1 MQKENPRSSL
11 PRSARSLA
19 GQPSFLH
26 LPELLAFGVH
36 VTCMCA
42 QKVSCVRLFGTPCTV
57 AHQAPLSMELPRQEY
72 WSGLPFLT
80 PLYAISKVFSC
91 VLQEN
96 QGELCILHLVWNW
109 NADGFWN
116 HHMRELPCC
125 FQLSVGIKCENLIR
139 RLQCWIKS
147 GGTPPALSHYQT
159 QGILEASLAHML
171 PQKTRMSSSSP
182 GVRASLLWACLSYL
196 AHHPWL
202 PPSFSFWKPEADLSP
217 CMSCPWTCAMRLP
230 HCLLICVP
238 MIWGEVLKSLSQR
251 PLYLF
256 LRLQAS
262 PGLSSAWRLPWG
274 LNGCEGGSVAGNWA
288 LEARGWKGCVW
299 SHLAS

>member
-80 PLYAISKVFSC
+80 PLYVISKVFSC

-125 FQLSVGIKCENLIR
+125 FQLCVGIKCENLIR

-159 QGILEASLAHML
+159 QGILEANLAHML
-171 PQKTRMSSSSP
+171 PRRLGCHHQALGWGLLCCELVCLTWPIILDSHQ
-182 GVRASLLWACLSYL
+182 ASLFESPRLTSLPVCPAPGLVPCVYL
-196 AHHPWL
+196 TVYSSVCPW
-202 PPSFSFWKPEADLSP
+202 FEERFWSP
-217 CMSCPWTCAMRLP
+217 C
-230 HCLLICVP
+230 H
-238 MIWGEVLKSLSQR
+238 
-251 PLYLF
+251 
-256 LRLQAS
+256 
-262 PGLSSAWRLPWG
+262 
-274 LNGCEGGSVAGNWA
+274 
-288 LEARGWKGCVW
+288 RG
-299 SHLAS
+299 HFIYF